1 MHRKSIAALCIVAFA
16 ILPACS
22 RSPNSLFDKPGY
34 YVRGDKAYYLDAF
47 PGSATEIAAAD
58 ASTFQPLAG
67 PYAKDRLHAYFRGG
81 PIPGADASTFQ
92 ALNDRYARDRRQVYT
107 GAEIMPGA
115 DAASFQVL
123 QRGNLG
129 RDRNHVYLLGRAIS
143 DDPAHFVLIDPD
155 MSKDGHAVYSAD
167 GQVLS
172 DDPAH
177 FVVVSNTNAYLYTK
191 DSHTVAVN
199 HAPIAGANPTGFQV
213 IREPYARDDRHI
225 FYFTDEIAGADMAS
239 FQVLDGPY
247 AKDVRRAYW
256 KAQPIAGA
264 DPATFRVLNANFE
277 CAADAEHAYYE
288 LTAIGGADP
297 RTFPPGRNVT
307 NCSQTSITFS
317 Q

>member
-1 MHRKSIAALCIVAFA
+1 MHRKSIAALCIVALA

-34 YVRGDKAYYLDAF
+34 YVRGSKVYYLNAF
-47 PGSATEIAAAD
+47 PGSAAEIAGAGAA
-58 ASTFQPLAG
+58 TFQPLAG
-67 PYAKDRLHAYFRGG
+67 RYAKDRLRAYFHGG

-92 ALNDRYARDRRQVYT
+92 ALNDTYARDRRQVYT
-107 GAEIMPGA
+107 GAEVIAGA

-129 RDRNHVYLLGRAIS
+129 QDRSHVYLLGRPIS

-155 MSKDGHAVYSAD
+155 MSKDSHAVYSAT

-177 FVVVSNTNAYLYTK
+177 FVVISNTNAYLYTK
-191 DSHTVAVN
+191 HSHTVAVN
-199 HAPIAGANPTGFQV
+199 HAPIAGADPASFQV
-213 IREPYARDDRHI
+213 IREPFARDDRHL
-225 FYFTDEIAGADMAS
+225 FYFTDEITGADAAS

-247 AKDVRRAYW
+247 AKDARRAYW

-288 LTAIGGADP
+288 LAVIDGADP
-297 RTFPPGRNVT
+297 RSFPPGRDVT

-317 Q
+317 H